1 MNNYKGQP
9 IKDGD
14 ILAPVSDKFNLY
26 VRVMV
31 LSDHLTGELYWRHQ
45 MSDVSIRNNM
55 DTLKG
60 NEYITIEN
68 LYNDNHR

>member
-1 MNNYKGQP
+1 MNNSKGQP

-14 ILAPVSDKFNLY
+14 ILAPVSDKLNLY
-26 VRVMV
+26 ARIMV
-31 LSDHLTGELYWRHQ
+31 LADHITDELYWRHQ
-45 MSDVSIRNNM
+45 MSDFSTQSSI